1 MKKNNIKIKP
11 CILGLGYVGLPIFI
25 KLSKSFKTCGF
36 DISKKRIKELKKK
49 KDTNYEFKRK
59 DLELKNKSY
68 FTYNKQS
75 IVNSN
80 FYIITVPTPVNK
92 KNEPD
97 LSLINVALQNLGMA
111 LRKGNIIILEST
123 VYPGLTE
130 NYCINVLKK
139 YTKLTVNKD
148 FFIGY
153 SPERIN
159 PGDKKHTLEKI
170 SKIVA
175 FKNEKNLRVVKDVYK
190 NLGKK
195 LIYTKSIKEAE
206 TAKVV
211 ENIQRDLNIA
221 FMNEIYIFCKKNR
234 LNFNEVMR
242 LASSKWNFLPFK
254 PGLVG
259 GHCLPVDPYYFS
271 HIAKKKGQTT
281 KVTLAGRKT
290 NNSMTH
296 FLANM
301 IIKNIR
307 MNKNYKKFKYL
318 IAGLTYKPNV
328 SDLRNSLA
336 IKVCILVKKKINNL
350 ETFDPYITV
359 NKKINLKKKFIPNR
373 YQKIFILTNHDMFKK
388 FYNDKNNKFY
398 FAFKNL

>member
-1 MKKNNIKIKP
+1 MKKNDIKIKP

-25 KLSKSFKTCGF
+25 KLSKSFQTCGF
-36 DISKKRIKELKKK
+36 DISKKRITDLKKK
-49 KDTNYEFKRK
+49 RDTNYEFKRK
-59 DLELKNKSY
+59 DLKLKNKSY
-68 FTYNKQS
+68 FTYNKQK
-75 IVNSN
+75 IINSN

-97 LSLINVALQNLGMA
+97 LSLINVALKNLGIA

-139 YTKLTVNKD
+139 YTKLKVNKD

-159 PGDKKHTLEKI
+159 PGDKNHTLEKI

-175 FKNEKNLRVVKDVYK
+175 FNNEKNLRIVKEVYK

-195 LIYTKSIKEAE
+195 LIYTKSIKESE

-290 NNSMTH
+290 NNSMPV
-296 FLANM
+296 FIANM
-301 IIKNIR
+301 IIKNIK

-336 IKVCILVKKKINNL
+336 IKVSTLVKKKINNL

-359 NKKINLKKKFIPNR
+359 NKKINLKKKFFPNR
-373 YQKIFILTNHDMFKK
+373 YQKIFILTKHDMFKK
-388 FYNDKNNKFY
+388 FYNDKHNKFY
-398 FAFKNL
+398 FAFENL

>member
-1 MKKNNIKIKP
+1 MKKNDIKIKP

-25 KLSKSFKTCGF
+25 KLSKSFQTCGF
-36 DISKKRIKELKKK
+36 DISKKRITDLKKK
-49 KDTNYEFKRK
+49 RDTNYEFKRK
-59 DLELKNKSY
+59 DLKLKNKSY
-68 FTYNKQS
+68 FTYNKQK
-75 IVNSN
+75 IINSN

-97 LSLINVALQNLGMA
+97 LSLINVALKNLGIA

-139 YTKLTVNKD
+139 YTKLKVNKD

-159 PGDKKHTLEKI
+159 PGDKNHTLEKI

-175 FKNEKNLRVVKDVYK
+175 FNNEKNLRIVKEVYK

-195 LIYTKSIKEAE
+195 LIYTKSIKESE